1 MDEKNEELFMTEVDA
16 AKKSE
21 RKKRK
26 KKGVF
31 SKIKDAAPKDFWD
44 YIIIEVGVASAIML
58 VLLAVNV
65 FANFGDGSL
74 MDVFSRFTAT
84 LSNVVV

>member
-1 MDEKNEELFMTEVDA
+1 MDEKNDELFMTEVDA

-21 RKKRK
+21 KKKRD

-31 SKIKDAAPKDFWD
+31 LKIKNAPKDVWD

-74 MDVFSRFTAT
+74 AEVFSRFTAT
-84 LSNVVV
+84 LSNIVV